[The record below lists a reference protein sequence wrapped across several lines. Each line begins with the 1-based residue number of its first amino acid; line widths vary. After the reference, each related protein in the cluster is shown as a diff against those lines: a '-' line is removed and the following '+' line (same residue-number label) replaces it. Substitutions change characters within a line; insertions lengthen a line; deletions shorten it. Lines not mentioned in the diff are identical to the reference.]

1 MKVTPSLDTTTI
13 AKKTFNYIGITAS
26 IITIVSFAPD
36 IYSYIFEMY
45 LPLNQESQTEQ
56 RLQTEPEAPTEP
68 SSPLV
73 WPHYVTD
80 QTVRHLVKIY
90 QAETKPVSF
99 YCGCDIFF
107 KNNEPKPDLQSCGY
121 TARRQLNR
129 AKRVEWEHIV
139 PAWEYG
145 HERQCWQEGDRWN
158 CNVTDAV
165 FRVFENDIH
174 NLVPVVGEVNS
185 DRSNYRFGLL
195 DPSTSA
201 QYGKCPMKIDF
212 KQRVAEP
219 PENSRGAIAR
229 AYFYMSDKYGLTLK
243 KEQRNLFNAWNEQ
256 HPPTDKECRINKK
269 VAEIQGGMNPY
280 ISEHCQEL
288 QKSQ

>member
-1 MKVTPSLDTTTI
+1 MFCAYSEGKFGRLRYRLLWTILDSMKVTPSLDTTTI

-80 QTVRHLVKIY
+80 QTVSHLVKIY

-107 KNNEPKPDLQSCGY
+107 KNNEPKPDLQSC
-121 TARRQLNR
+121 AIQR
-129 AKRVEWEHIV
+129 ADSK
-139 PAWEYG
+139 
-145 HERQCWQEGDRWN
+145 
-158 CNVTDAV
+158 T
-165 FRVFENDIH
+165 
-174 NLVPVVGEVNS
+174 
-185 DRSNYRFGLL
+185 
-195 DPSTSA
+195 
-201 QYGKCPMKIDF
+201 
-212 KQRVAEP
+212 EP
-219 PENSRGAIAR
+219 
-229 AYFYMSDKYGLTLK
+229 
-243 KEQRNLFNAWNEQ
+243 NAWNGSTLFQ
-256 HPPTDKECRINKK
+256 LGSMDTKGSVGRKGI
-269 VAEIQGGMNPY
+269 AGTAM
-280 ISEHCQEL
+280 
-288 QKSQ
+288 